1 LVFEGDD
8 PRRCSIRTPAKINLG
23 LRVLGK
29 RPDGFHEIETLF
41 IALDLYDELR
51 FERRNNG
58 GVRFGWRDGTAGCR
72 DQDIG
77 ADSDNLVVRA
87 VRLVERDCGAQF
99 NLDIDLEKN
108 IPVAAGLGGG
118 SSDAAATLIALSTL
132 HPELVRSEA
141 LPGWALEL
149 GSDVPFFLG
158 EPVAIGR
165 GRGERLSSASINTTF
180 WVVLVC
186 PPLIS
191 PTGSI
196 YQALDLTYLPKMP
209 HFPASLDGDGLF
221 AALGRIHN
229 DLQDVVIRRFP
240 DVSSWLEWLKSL
252 GAEGAYVSGSGPTV
266 FGVFRNRPPIDLIE
280 AQRVLGVKAF
290 LVRPVDTPKC
300 MVIGLS

>member
-1 LVFEGDD
+1 MVSDG
-8 PRRCSIRTPAKINLG
+8 RTAQQCVIRAPAKINLG
-23 LRVLGK
+23 LRVIGK
-29 RPDGFHEIETLF
+29 RPDGYHDIETIF
-41 IALDLYDELR
+41 IAVDLYDELR
-51 FERRNNG
+51 FERRNEG
-58 GVRFGWRDGTAGCR
+58 GVRFRWQDGTAGCR

-77 ADSDNLVVRA
+77 ATAANLVVRA
-87 VRLVERDCGAQF
+87 ARLVERECGTHL
-99 NLDIDLEKN
+99 NLDIELSKN

-118 SSDAAATLIALSTL
+118 SSDAAATLAAVSRLY
-132 HPELVRSEA
+132 PELVAVEA
-141 LPGWALEL
+141 LAGWAAEL

-158 EPVAIGR
+158 APVALGR
-165 GRGERLSSASINTTF
+165 GRGERLSSVSINTTF
-180 WVVLVC
+180 WVVLIC
-186 PPLIS
+186 PPLAS
-191 PTGSI
+191 LTGSI

-252 GAEGAYVSGSGPTV
+252 GAGGAYVSGSGPTV
-266 FGVFRNRPPIDLIE
+266 FGIFRDRPPFDLVE